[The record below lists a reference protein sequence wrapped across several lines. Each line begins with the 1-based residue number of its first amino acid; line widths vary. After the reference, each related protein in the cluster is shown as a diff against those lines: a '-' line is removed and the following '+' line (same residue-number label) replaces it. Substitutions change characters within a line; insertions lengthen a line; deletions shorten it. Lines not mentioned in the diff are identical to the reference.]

1 MTVTG
6 IISWLV
12 IGGVVGGL
20 GRLVVP
26 GRQPIPIWLMVLVG
40 TIAASVG
47 SFLAVAL
54 GLSPT
59 SGIDWLELL
68 FQVVLAAIGVTPA
81 ANLLPAVD
89 VVPLATRHSLA
100 AHRCLPIGHLNR
112 RRGRAVRHR
121 CGRCG
126 TWCGTPQRHGRG
138 AGLPT
143 SSACG
148 LDRSVG
154 AGRVPAGEPT
164 AATSSIAG
172 LRELPPRRH
181 VAGRP
186 PDGRP
191 PTNGLHARRGVHGRR
206 LDDPADNVRLEIEY
220 ALGLNKVVMPVLVN
234 DVVMPHIEQVPDR
247 LRPLLRLN
255 ALHVRHLSWDRDI
268 EELVRDVRR
277 RRP

>member
-40 TIAASVG
+40 TIASSVG

-81 ANLLPAVD
+81 ANLYARRGRRSFGYTSSSGRTPLPADWTPGPPSRSRGANGAAGAELGGTPSGTAAAQDFRRRQPAASTAQSERVGSTPVSPAPPPRPPSRVFVSYRRADTWPVARLMVD
-89 VVPLATRHSLA
+89 RLRTDFTHHEVFMDVGTRRSGGQRPVGDRVRIGPEQGGHARPGERCRDA
-100 AHRCLPIGHLNR
+100 AHR
-112 RRGRAVRHR
+112 A
-121 CGRCG
+121 
-126 TWCGTPQRHGRG
+126 G
-138 AGLPT
+138 A
-143 SSACG
+143 
-148 LDRSVG
+148 
-154 AGRVPAGEPT
+154 
-164 AATSSIAG
+164 
-172 LRELPPRRH
+172 
-181 VAGRP
+181 RP
-186 PDGRP
+186 S
-191 PTNGLHARRGVHGRR
+191 
-206 LDDPADNVRLEIEY
+206 
-220 ALGLNKVVMPVLVN
+220 
-234 DVVMPHIEQVPDR
+234 
-247 LRPLLRLN
+247 RPLLRLN